1 MIILDTHVWIWLVSD
16 PEKLSEK
23 AVSAIEY
30 SKILGICPISCWEI
44 STKVTN
50 GKLFLDRQI
59 DVWIQQA
66 LVRPRIELIDI
77 SSEIAVLAGSLGNE
91 GLHGDPADRLIT
103 ATAIHHGVGLVSKDK
118 AIRSFPKVRSIW

>member
-1 MIILDTHVWIWLVSD
+1 MIIIDTHIWIWLVSD

-30 SKILGICPISCWEI
+30 SKIIGICPISCWEI

-50 GKLFLDRQI
+50 GKLSLDRNI

-66 LVRPRIELIDI
+66 LARPRIKLIDM
-77 SSEIAVLAGSLGNE
+77 SSEIAVLAGKLGNE
-91 GLHGDPADRLIT
+91 GLHGDPADRLIV
-103 ATAIHHGVGLVSKDK
+103 ATAIHHGADLVSKDR
-118 AIRSFPKVRSIW
+118 AIRSFPKVHSIW